1 MKVGSFTKQP
11 GERISNS
18 IVYED
23 ALDVEDYLETVGSC
37 TATPAGLLVNA
48 GLASSNRARVW
59 YEGGTAGVDYK
70 VTVVVT
76 THNGERFEDEVICK
90 VREV

>member
-18 IVYED
+18 ITYED
-23 ALDVEDYLETVGSC
+23 ALDVADYLETVKSC
-37 TATPAGLLVNA
+37 TASPAGLGVSA
-48 GLASSNRARVW
+48 GLASSNRTRVW